1 MASLLMRKI
10 HVLSALLLF
19 AISCSADENSLT
31 LNEPVNNL
39 EASTYPTTSTTT
51 APPKTSTTTSPP
63 TTTKVVLLESTTTVA
78 KFPMPQELDFV
89 ATTTHGQ
96 SIDGSELWLAANAYA
111 LKDEMPDTKNKFDQN
126 ILFWFWAPN

>member
-39 EASTYPTTSTTT
+39 EASTSPTTSTTT

-63 TTTKVVLLESTTTVA
+63 TTTKVVLLESTT
-78 KFPMPQELDFV
+78 MPQELDFV